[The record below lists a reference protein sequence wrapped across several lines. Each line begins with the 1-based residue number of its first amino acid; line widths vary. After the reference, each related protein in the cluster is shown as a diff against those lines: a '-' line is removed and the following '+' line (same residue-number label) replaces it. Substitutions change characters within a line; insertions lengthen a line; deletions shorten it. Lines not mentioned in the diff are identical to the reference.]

1 MVPCYKHS
9 LYKYHL
15 FLLKVKKGEKIMTFF
30 EELKWRGLIK
40 DISSPE
46 LEEKLNQG
54 NLTFYIGTDP
64 TADSLHIG
72 HYSTFLLAKRLAKAG
87 HHPIL
92 LVGMATGLVG
102 DPRGTIEREKV
113 EKKIIEEN
121 YIKLKQQVEAIFNI
135 KVVNNYDWFKEI
147 NYIDFL
153 RDVGKYINVGYMI
166 NKDLVK
172 RQMES
177 GISYAEFSYMLIQG
191 FDFKYLHENYGVDLQ
206 IGGSDQWGNLTTGI
220 ELIRKT
226 IGDEVFAFSI
236 PLVTDSN
243 GKKFGKSEGNAIWL
257 NKNKTSSYKMYQ
269 YLINLEDVMM
279 ENYLKIFTFLN
290 KEEIEKIIQEH
301 NQKPELRIAQK
312 KLAKEIIT
320 DLHGD
325 DEYEKAIKLSSV
337 LFTEEFNNLTNKDIE
352 EIFEGNE
359 IITLTKTELV
369 DLIIEI
375 KAASSKREA
384 REFINNGAIKLNGQ
398 KITDINY
405 VLSEKDFID
414 NTYIIIKRGKKNYY
428 VGKKN

>member
-1 MVPCYKHS
+1 
-9 LYKYHL
+9 
-15 FLLKVKKGEKIMTFF
+15 MTFF

-398 KITDINY
+398 KTTDINY